1 MYVYMCV
8 YTHVNP
14 INESQLI
21 TQKVLA
27 CFAAVRLRA
36 SVYLGGKRMAKKR
49 QGQSDLC
56 GYYVDERSYHFGCFD
71 NGDFSL
77 LGSISF
83 SLRLYQ
89 GNYPG

>member
-1 MYVYMCV
+1 MERGRERERLD
-8 YTHVNP
+8 T

-27 CFAAVRLRA
+27 CFAAVSLGA

-49 QGQSDLC
+49 QGQSDLRS
-56 GYYVDERSYHFGCFD
+56 YYVDERSYHFGCFD

-89 GNYPG
+89 GNYPA